1 MSSILKRFVDVREE
15 EAGAV
20 LGSFFYFFTLMCGY
34 FILKPL
40 RDEMGTA
47 SGVKDLKVLW
57 TATFVVMLVAV
68 PLFAALV
75 ARWPRKRVIPLVYRF
90 FLLNLLVFFVLL
102 KLGVERQMVARAFYV
117 WLSVYNLFV
126 VSVFWSFMAD
136 LFASEQGRRLFG
148 FIAGGGTT
156 GILVGLTLV
165 RQLAIPLGPLNLIL
179 ITLVLLEVSAQCVRY
194 LGRWARE
201 VQYPPSTGEPVGG
214 GALSGLRLLFTSP
227 FLLGLGL
234 QTVCY
239 TVTSSFLYILQ
250 VKLVDSVASGA
261 AARTTAF
268 ANIELW
274 VQGLTLLIQAF
285 VTGRLI
291 SKLGMVV
298 AMAVAPVLTG
308 LGFLALAA
316 VPVMGLFIAVRSLR
330 GASHYALERP
340 SREVLFTSV
349 SREEKYK
356 AKNFIDTVVYRG
368 GDVMGGWMEGGLT
381 ALGFGVAGVLLT
393 AMPVA
398 GVWLGLSIYLAR
410 HPRVRRG
417 AEAAPVPPALPG
429 DAPAR

>member
-1 MSSILKRFVDVREE
+1 VDVREE

-20 LGSFFYFFTLMCGY
+20 LWSFFYFFTLMCGY

-57 TATFVVMLVAV
+57 TATFGVMLVAV
-68 PLFAALV
+68 PMFAALV
-75 ARWPRKRVIPLVYRF
+75 ARWPRKRVIPLVYRL

-102 KLGVERQMVARAFYV
+102 KLGVERQLVARAFYV

-136 LFASEQGRRLFG
+136 LFASEQGKRLFG

-156 GILVGLTLV
+156 GILVGLVAV
-165 RQLAIPLGPLNLIL
+165 RQLAVPLGPLNLML
-179 ITLVLLEVSAQCVRY
+179 ITMVLLEVSAQCVKR

-201 VQYPPSTGEPVGG
+201 VQYPPSSGEPVGG
-214 GALSGLRLLFTSP
+214 GVLSGLKLLVTSP
-227 FLLGLGL
+227 FLLALAL
-234 QTVCY
+234 QTVFY
-239 TVTSSFLYILQ
+239 TVSSSFLYILQ
-250 VKLVDSVASGA
+250 VKLVDTVASGA

-291 SKLGMVV
+291 SRLGLAA

-316 VPVMGLFIAVRSLR
+316 VPTMALFIGVRSLR

-340 SREVLFTSV
+340 SREILFTTV

-368 GDVMGGWMEGGLT
+368 GDVVGGWTEGGLT
-381 ALGFGVAGVLLT
+381 ALGFGAAGVLLT
-393 AMPVA
+393 ALPVA
-398 GVWLGLSIYLAR
+398 GLWLGISLYLAR

-417 AEAAPVPPALPG
+417 SEVAALPSALPG

>member
-1 MSSILKRFVDVREE
+1 MLKRFVEVREE
-15 EAGAV
+15 EVGAV
-20 LGSFFYFFTLMCGY
+20 LWSFLYFFTLMCGY

-47 SGVKDLKVLW
+47 GGVKDLKLLW

-68 PLFAALV
+68 PLFSALV
-75 ARWPRKRVIPLVYRF
+75 SRWPRKRVLPLVYRF
-90 FLLNLLVFFVLL
+90 FLLNLLGFFVLL
-102 KLGVERQMVARAFYV
+102 KLGVARETVARTFYV

-136 LFASEQGRRLFG
+136 LFASEQSRRLFG

-156 GILVGLTLV
+156 GILVGLFLV
-165 RQLAIPLGPLNLIL
+165 RQLAVPLGPVNLIL
-179 ITLVLLEVSAQCVRY
+179 ITALLLEVSAQCVRR
-194 LGRWARE
+194 LSRWAHD
-201 VQYPPSTGEPVGG
+201 VQQPPSPGEPVGG
-214 GALSGLRLLFTSP
+214 GVLSGLRLLFTSP
-227 FLLGLGL
+227 FLLGLGM
-234 QTVCY
+234 QTVFY

-250 VKLVDSVASGA
+250 VRLVDAVATGA

-274 VQGLTLLIQAF
+274 VQGLTLLLQAF

-291 SKLGMVV
+291 SKLGLAV
-298 AMAVAPVLTG
+298 AMAVAPIITA
-308 LGFLALAA
+308 LGFLGLAA
-316 VPVMGLFIAVRSLR
+316 VPALLLFVGVRALR

-340 SREVLFTSV
+340 SREILFTTV

-368 GDVMGGWMEGGLT
+368 GDVVGGWMEGGLT
-381 ALGFGVAGVLLT
+381 ALGLGAAGVLLT

-398 GVWLGLSIYLAR
+398 GLWLAVSFYLAR
-410 HPRVRRG
+410 HPRTRRG
-417 AEAAPVPPALPG
+417 AEPAPLASLPT
-429 DAPAR
+429 DSPAR

>member
-1 MSSILKRFVDVREE
+1 MDVREE

-68 PLFAALV
+68 PVFAALV
-75 ARWPRKRVIPLVYRF
+75 SRWPRKRVIPMVYRF
-90 FLLNLLVFFVLL
+90 FLLNLLIFFVLL
-102 KLGVERQMVARAFYV
+102 KLGVERQLVARAFYV

-214 GALSGLRLLFTSP
+214 GVLSGLRLLLASP

-234 QTVCY
+234 QTICY

-250 VKLVDSVASGA
+250 VKLVDTVASGA

-291 SKLGMVV
+291 SKLGLAV
-298 AMAVAPVLTG
+298 AMAVVPVLTG

-316 VPVMGLFIAVRSLR
+316 VPAMALFIAVRSLR
-330 GASHYALERP
+330 GSSHYALERP
-340 SREVLFTSV
+340 SREILFTTV

-368 GDVMGGWMEGGLT
+368 GDVVGGWMEGGLT
-381 ALGFGVAGVLLT
+381 ALGFGAAGVLLT

-398 GVWLGLSIYLAR
+398 GVWLGLSLYLAR
-410 HPRVRRG
+410 HPRVRRS
-417 AEAAPVPPALPG
+417 AEAATAPPALRG

>member
-1 MSSILKRFVDVREE
+1 MLKRFVDVREE
-15 EAGAV
+15 EVGAV
-20 LGSFFYFFTLMCGY
+20 LWSFLYFFTLMCGY

-40 RDEMGTA
+40 RDAMGTA
-47 SGVKDLKVLW
+47 GGVKDLKALW
-57 TATFVVMLVAV
+57 TITFVVMLVAV
-68 PLFAALV
+68 PLFSALV
-75 ARWPRKRVIPLVYRF
+75 SRWPRKRVIPLVYRF

-102 KLGVERQMVARAFYV
+102 KLDVARETVARTFYV

-126 VSVFWSFMAD
+126 VSIFWSFMAD
-136 LFASEQGRRLFG
+136 LFASEQGKRLFG

-156 GILVGLTLV
+156 GILIGLLLV
-165 RQLAIPLGPLNLIL
+165 RQFAVPLGPINLIL
-179 ITLVLLEVSAQCVRY
+179 VTVVLLELSAQCVRR
-194 LGRWARE
+194 LGHWARE
-201 VQYPPSTGEPVGG
+201 VQFPPSTGEPVGG
-214 GALSGLRLLFTSP
+214 GVLAGLKLLVSSP
-227 FLLGLGL
+227 FLMGLGL
-234 QTVCY
+234 QTVFY

-274 VQGLTLLIQAF
+274 VQGLTLVLQAF
-285 VTGRLI
+285 VTGRVI
-291 SKLGMVV
+291 SKLGLAV

-308 LGFLALAA
+308 LGFLALAIMPA
-316 VPVMGLFIAVRSLR
+316 ILLFIGVRSLR

-340 SREVLFTSV
+340 SREVLFTTV
-349 SREEKYK
+349 TREEKYK

-368 GDVMGGWMEGGLT
+368 GDVVGGWMEGGLT
-381 ALGFGVAGVLLT
+381 ALGLGAGGVLLT

-398 GVWLGLSIYLAR
+398 GLWLGISLYLAR

-417 AEAAPVPPALPG
+417 TGVASLAPLTG

>member
-1 MSSILKRFVDVREE
+1 MLKRLVDVREE
-15 EAGAV
+15 EVGAV

-75 ARWPRKRVIPLVYRF
+75 SRWPRKRVIPLVYRF
-90 FLLNLLVFFVLL
+90 FLLNLLCFFVLL
-102 KLGVERQMVARAFYV
+102 KLGVERQTVARAFYV

-136 LFASEQGRRLFG
+136 LFASEQGKRLFG

-156 GILVGLTLV
+156 GILVGLLLV
-165 RQLAIPLGPLNLIL
+165 RQFAIPLGPINLIL
-179 ITLVLLEVSAQCVRY
+179 ITMVLLEVSAQCVKR

-201 VQYPPSTGEPVGG
+201 VRFPPSTGEPLGG
-214 GALSGLRLLFTSP
+214 SVLSGLKLLFTSP
-227 FLLGLGL
+227 FLLGLAL
-234 QTVCY
+234 QTVFY

-250 VKLVDSVASGA
+250 VKLVDTVASGA

-274 VQGLTLLIQAF
+274 VQGLTLLIQALF
-285 VTGRLI
+285 TGRLI
-291 SKLGMVV
+291 SRLGMAA

-308 LGFLALAA
+308 LGFLTLAV
-316 VPVMGLFIAVRSLR
+316 VPAMLVFIGVRSLR

-340 SREVLFTSV
+340 SREILFTTV

-368 GDVMGGWMEGGLT
+368 GDVVGGWMEGGLT
-381 ALGFGVAGVLLT
+381 ALGFGATGVLLT

-398 GVWLGLSIYLAR
+398 GLWLGISLYLAR
-410 HPRVRRG
+410 HPQVRRG
-417 AEAAPVPPALPG
+417 VEVAPLPSAVPG

>member
-1 MSSILKRFVDVREE
+1 MLKRFVDVREE

-102 KLGVERQMVARAFYV
+102 KSGVERQTVARAFYV

-136 LFASEQGRRLFG
+136 LFASEQGKRLFG
-148 FIAGGGTT
+148 FIAGGGTL
-156 GILVGLTLV
+156 GIMVGLLLV
-165 RQLAIPLGPLNLIL
+165 RQFAIPLGPLNLIL
-179 ITLVLLEVSAQCVRY
+179 ITMVLLEVSAQCVKQ

-201 VQYPPSTGEPVGG
+201 VQYPPSVGEPVGG
-214 GALSGLRLLFTSP
+214 GVLSGLKLLFTSP
-227 FLLGLGL
+227 FLLGLAL

-250 VKLVDSVASGA
+250 VKLVDTVASGA

-274 VQGLTLLIQAF
+274 VQGLTLFIQACI
-285 VTGRLI
+285 TGRLI
-291 SKLGMVV
+291 SRLGMAV
-298 AMAVAPVLTG
+298 AMAMVPVLTG
-308 LGFLALAA
+308 LGFLALAM
-316 VPVMGLFIAVRSLR
+316 VPAMLLFIGVRSIR
-330 GASHYALERP
+330 GAAHYAFERP
-340 SREVLFTSV
+340 SREILFTTV

-368 GDVMGGWMEGGLT
+368 GDVVGGWMEGGLT
-381 ALGFGVAGVLLT
+381 ALGLGATGVLLT

-398 GVWLGLSIYLAR
+398 GLWLGLSLYLAR
-410 HPRVRRG
+410 HPRLKRS
-417 AEAAPVPPALPG
+417 AEVGALPSAMHG

>member
-1 MSSILKRFVDVREE
+1 MLKRFVDVREE
-15 EAGAV
+15 EVGAV
-20 LGSFFYFFTLMCGY
+20 LWSFFYFFTLMCGY

-68 PLFAALV
+68 PAFSALV
-75 ARWPRKRVIPLVYRF
+75 ARWPRQRVIPLVYRF

-102 KLGVERQMVARAFYV
+102 KLGVERQTVARAFYV

-136 LFASEQGRRLFG
+136 LFASEQGKRLFG
-148 FIAGGGTT
+148 FIAGGGTL
-156 GILVGLTLV
+156 GIMVGLLLV
-165 RQLAIPLGPLNLIL
+165 RQLAIPLGPHNLIL
-179 ITLVLLEVSAQCVRY
+179 VTLVLLEVSARCVRR

-201 VQYPPSTGEPVGG
+201 VQYPPSVGEPVGG
-214 GALSGLRLLFTSP
+214 GVLAGLKLLATSS

-234 QTVCY
+234 QTICY

-250 VKLVDSVASGA
+250 VRLVDTVASGA

-274 VQGLTLLIQAF
+274 VQGLTLLLQAF

-291 SKLGMVV
+291 SRLGL
-298 AMAVAPVLTG
+298 AVALAAVPVLTG
-308 LGFLALAA
+308 LGFLALAL
-316 VPVMGLFIAVRSLR
+316 VPAMLLFIGVRSVR
-330 GASHYALERP
+330 GAAHYALERP
-340 SREVLFTSV
+340 SREILFTTV

-368 GDVMGGWMEGGLT
+368 GDVVGGWAEGGLT
-381 ALGFGVAGVLLT
+381 ALGLGATGVLLT

-398 GVWLGLSIYLAR
+398 GLWLGLSVYLAR

-417 AEAAPVPPALPG
+417 SGVAVLPSALPG

>member
-1 MSSILKRFVDVREE
+1 MLKRFVDVREE
-15 EAGAV
+15 EEGAV
-20 LGSFFYFFTLMCGY
+20 LWSFVYFFTLMCGY

-68 PLFAALV
+68 PVFAALV

-90 FLLNLLVFFVLL
+90 FLLNLLGFYVLL
-102 KLGVERQMVARAFYV
+102 KLGVARETVAKAFYV

-136 LFASEQGRRLFG
+136 LFASEQGKRLFG
-148 FIAGGGTT
+148 FVAGGGTT
-156 GILVGLTLV
+156 GILVGLLLV
-165 RQLAIPLGPLNLIL
+165 RQFAIPLGPLNLML
-179 ITLVLLEVSAQCVRY
+179 ITLVLLEVSAQCVKR

-201 VQYPPSTGEPVGG
+201 VQFPPSVGEPVGG
-214 GALSGLRLLFTSP
+214 GVLSGLKLLFASP

-234 QTVCY
+234 QTVFY

-261 AARTTAF
+261 AARTMAF

-285 VTGRLI
+285 ITGRVM
-291 SKLGMVV
+291 SRLGLAA

-308 LGFLALAA
+308 VGFLALAL
-316 VPVMGLFIAVRSLR
+316 VPIMGVFICVRSLR

-340 SREVLFTSV
+340 SREVLFTTV

-368 GDVMGGWMEGGLT
+368 GDVVGGWTEGALS
-381 ALGFGVAGVLLT
+381 ALGFGAMGVLLT
-393 AMPVA
+393 AVPVA
-398 GVWLGLSIYLAR
+398 GLWLGISMYLAR

-417 AEAAPVPPALPG
+417 VQAPALPSTLPG